1 MLEANFTKRLG
12 NFLLKAKFEG
22 DDIIC
27 ITGRNGAGKTTLLR
41 CLAGIYN
48 IDSGYIKL
56 DGINIESL
64 PIEKRRIVL
73 IDNNSYIP
81 NLSVDEHILWA
92 SKNLEKGK
100 LKKIKSLLGIN
111 FSGKVGKL
119 SLGQRIR
126 VALAT
131 ALLSNPKA
139 ILVDEAFSHISQK
152 KEFIGSFLKLA
163 REFKI
168 KIVFTTQDIN
178 DAKFASYH
186 YLIENGEM
194 KRI

>member
-1 MLEANFTKRLG
+1 MLEAKFTKRLG
-12 NFLLKAKFEG
+12 NFILNAKLEG
-22 DDIIC
+22 DDSIC
-27 ITGRNGAGKTTLLR
+27 VTGRNGAGKTTLLK
-41 CLAGIYN
+41 CIAGIYE

-56 DGINIESL
+56 DGKNIECL
-64 PIEKRRIVL
+64 PIEKRKTVL

-92 SKNLEKGK
+92 SKNLEKEK
-100 LKKIKSLLGIN
+100 LEEIKSLLGIN

-131 ALLSNPKA
+131 ALLSYPKV

-152 KEFIGSFLKLA
+152 EEFIGNFLKLA

-168 KIVFTTQDIN
+168 KIVFATQDIN

>member
-56 DGINIESL
+56 NGINIESL

-100 LKKIKSLLGIN
+100 LKEIKSLLGIN
-111 FSGKVGKL
+111 FYGKVGKL
-119 SLGQRIR
+119 SLGQKIR

-131 ALLSNPKA
+131 ALLSNSKA

-152 KEFIGSFLKLA
+152 EEFIENFLKLA
-163 REFKI
+163 KEFKI

>member
-1 MLEANFTKRLG
+1 LG

-41 CLAGIYN
+41 CLAGIYD

-56 DGINIESL
+56 NGVNIESL

-92 SKNLEKGK
+92 SKNLEKEK
-100 LKKIKSLLGIN
+100 LEEIKSLLGIN

-152 KEFIGSFLKLA
+152 EEFIRNFLKLA
-163 REFKI
+163 KEFKI
-168 KIVFTTQDIN
+168 KVVFTTQDIN

>member
-1 MLEANFTKRLG
+1 MMEVNFTKRLG
-12 NFLLKAKFEG
+12 NFLLNAKLEG
-22 DDIIC
+22 NDSIC
-27 ITGRNGAGKTTLLR
+27 ITGKNGAGKTTLLK
-41 CLAGIYN
+41 CIAGIFN
-48 IDSGYIKL
+48 IDSGYIKI
-56 DGINIESL
+56 DGENIENL
-64 PIEKRRIVL
+64 PIERRRVVY
-73 IDNNSYIP
+73 IDTNSYIP

-92 SKNLEKGK
+92 M
-100 LKKIKSLLGIN
+100 KKIAKDKLEIVKSSLGIN

-119 SLGQRIR
+119 SSGQRIR

-131 ALLSNPKA
+131 ALVSNPKA

-152 KEFIGSFLKLA
+152 EEFIWNFLKIA

-168 KIVFTTQDIN
+168 KIVFSTQEIS

-186 YLIENGEM
+186 YLIEDGKM